1 MGPHA
6 ARTGS
11 PLPSSQQ
18 LGGAAR
24 RGAGSDCHGHTDA
37 VTGLRRPGAP
47 RPPLPARADLQDR
60 GRVVTRSP
68 GQPPVRPQET
78 GSLCIFLRRYS
89 EVSQGGQA
97 AGALSRRGTPK
108 LKAARLTLAER
119 LRLPL
124 ALPSAQARRPLRPAL
139 PRGSA
144 QLLAHPGRRAPDAA
158 RPRDTCG
165 HLAPGTSELPSQRP
179 ASCPGWG
186 HRHST
191 PPRAEGR
198 RPSGRPPGPTLSRAL
213 TLA

>member
-18 LGGAAR
+18 LRDAAR

-89 EVSQGGQA
+89 EVSQGEQA
-97 AGALSRRGTPK
+97 AGALRRRGTPK
-108 LKAARLTLAER
+108 LKAAHLTLAER

-165 HLAPGTSELPSQRP
+165 VPTRP
-179 ASCPGWG
+179 ATWPRAPPSSPASAPPAARGGDTGTAPHHVQRGAG
-186 HRHST
+186 HRAG
-191 PPRAEGR
+191 PRDPR
-198 RPSGRPPGPTLSRAL
+198 
-213 TLA
+213 